1 MSGFFLV
8 LEGPEGAGKTT
19 LAAAL
24 ADRMRRHGLDP
35 VMVREPGGTPPA
47 EHARQA
53 LLDPSSRLEPHVEL
67 LFVAAARA
75 HLVQSIIRPALE
87 AGRIV
92 VSDRYELSTV
102 AYQGAGRGIPAE
114 TVATVN
120 QVATGG
126 LRPDLT
132 LVLDVPPDIGGTRQR
147 SAGKSRDRFEREDG
161 EFHERVYRA
170 YRAASGPGIR
180 HLDGRAE
187 PGAVLEAAWG
197 GLAEVRPE
205 TFGGRPVTFRGSE
218 GGAAPHGRLE
228 DA

>member
-24 ADRMRRHGLDP
+24 ADRLRGRGLDP

-47 EHARQA
+47 EHARKA
-53 LLDPSSRLEPHVEL
+53 LLDPESRLEPHVEL

-75 HLVQSIIRPALE
+75 HLVQSIVRPALE
-87 AGRIV
+87 GGRIV
-92 VSDRYELSTV
+92 VSDRYELSTE

-114 TVATVN
+114 TVAAVN

-132 LVLDVPPDIGGTRQR
+132 LVLDVPPDIGETRQR
-147 SAGKSRDRFEREDG
+147 AAGKSRDRFEREDAA
-161 EFHERVYRA
+161 FHERVYRS
-170 YRAASGPGIR
+170 YRGAAGPGIR
-180 HLDGRAE
+180 HIDGRAE
-187 PGAVLEAAWG
+187 PGAVLEAAWEA
-197 GLAEVRPE
+197 LLEARPE
-205 TFGGRPVTFRGSE
+205 TFGGRPDYISKI
-218 GGAAPHGRLE
+218 
-228 DA
+228 

>member
-19 LAAAL
+19 LAGAL
-24 ADRMRRHGLDP
+24 ADRMRRQGLDP
-35 VMVREPGGTPPA
+35 VTVREPGGTPAA

-53 LLDPSSRLEPHVEL
+53 LLDPDARLDPHVEL

-75 HLVQSIIRPALE
+75 HLVQSIIRPALD

-92 VSDRYELSTV
+92 VSDRYDLSTE

-114 TVATVN
+114 TVAAVN

-132 LVLDVPPDIGGTRQR
+132 LVLDVSPDIGGVRQR
-147 SAGKSRDRFEREDG
+147 DAGKSRDRFEREDRD
-161 EFHERVYRA
+161 FHERVYRA
-170 YRAASGPGIR
+170 YRAATGPGIR
-180 HLDGRAE
+180 HIDGTASA
-187 PGAVLEAAWG
+187 AVVFEAAWAA
-197 GLAEVRPE
+197 LAEAGPE
-205 TFGGRPVTFRGSE
+205 TFGARPDYISRI
-218 GGAAPHGRLE
+218 
-228 DA
+228 